1 MSDQARTRY
10 YWVEPGVEDKSTL
23 KRVRFETSPT
33 ADVEVTIPSATGVIA
48 TTANIVETFTL
59 LSEGTTTY
67 VGDIGGV
74 QNVNYKLY
82 KNTATTSYIFCW
94 DTMSGLGDGVNI
106 HVVIPTVTPGTT
118 NGPFARRIGLTDNSI
133 EQIGR
138 VSYINL
144 GGTTPAA
151 YFGVGA
157 ASSFGASFTIAGAY
171 IIPAGS
177 IFLVTE

>member
-94 DTMSGLGDGVNI
+94 DTMSGIADGTHI
-106 HVVIPTVTPGTT
+106 ILTIPTVALGPTT
-118 NGPFARRIGLTDNSI
+118 GSFARRIGVTNNSV

-138 VSYINL
+138 ASYRDDDFGSIF
-144 GGTTPAA
+144 
-151 YFGVGA
+151 FGVGDA
-157 ASSFGASFTIAGAY
+157 AALGSVFTLLGAY
-171 IIPAGS
+171 SIPAGS
-177 IFLVTE
+177 MFLVT